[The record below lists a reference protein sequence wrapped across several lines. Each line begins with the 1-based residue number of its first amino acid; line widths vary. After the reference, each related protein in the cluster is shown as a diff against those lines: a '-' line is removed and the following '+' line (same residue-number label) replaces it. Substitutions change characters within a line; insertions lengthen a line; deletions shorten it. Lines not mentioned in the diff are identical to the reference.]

1 MVNCSV
7 ILNTCDAYSDLWEGY
22 FHLLK
27 KYWPR
32 LQYEIILNTES
43 KKFNVD
49 GLNILF
55 SPPCNNKSWSDRL
68 ATSLKT
74 AKSDIVLLM
83 MDDFYLRAPVDDGMF
98 SKILQYMSENE
109 DVVSI
114 TFLNEPGITSKVVPE
129 IEGFYYRK
137 KVCQYKMTA
146 HITLYRKDFLLNI
159 LRKGESAWD
168 FEINGSFRA
177 AFTNKKFIGPKKS
190 AKFVFQYDFGSLVV
204 RGKYYKPVKEYFEKN
219 ENVIF
224 NGNRDTTDVLFE
236 RKKSCFKTGKLKY
249 PIKMVCS
256 LFKAKLK

>member
-1 MVNCSV
+1 MNCS
-7 ILNTCDAYSDLWEGY
+7 IIFNKCDAYSDLWDGFFY
-22 FHLLK
+22 LFK
-27 KYWPR
+27 KYWPE
-32 LQYEIILNTES
+32 YNGEIIFNSEQKTYSDES
-43 KKFNVD
+43 
-49 GLNILF
+49 LNIVNIENDRKL
-55 SPPCNNKSWSDRL
+55 SWSERL
-68 ATSLKT
+68 ANAIKQAS
-74 AKSDIVLLM
+74 SDYVLLM

-98 SKILQYMSENE
+98 NKILQYMSGNE

-236 RKKSCFKTGKLKY
+236 RKKSCFTIGKLKY